1 MPARVSNFRE
11 SGIGNFNFAGGH
23 KKIKEKVM
31 KRKKWEM
38 PGVKAGSRRAAA
50 VTLTV
55 LLAAVCGGC
64 GNQYSVE
71 DAVSRDEKFTLVG
84 DAGEAQTKDLSQA
97 TTTAMIA
104 HEEPTAYQFN
114 GKKVNVTEVGMGE
127 TKLYGGF
134 EITVLNAWKLGNTL
148 TRLDEIENGDATFK
162 NWLVISRELNE
173 DGSSSKNNHQY
184 VAVKVRMKNVSGGN
198 NKKLEMSG
206 TLVNK
211 DGENLFQRISF
222 AEIIGFDKCPYLKRP
237 EELHKD
243 AYFYNFAQ
251 DEEIE
256 TVMVYQLINAPGVL
270 RDVYMYSGI
279 GGIGGTD
286 GVNSIADGSYMFRLD
301 IGEGN

>member
-1 MPARVSNFRE
+1 
-11 SGIGNFNFAGGH
+11 
-23 KKIKEKVM
+23 M

-134 EITVLNAWKLGNTL
+134 EMTVLNAWKLGNTL
-148 TRLDEIENGDATFK
+148 TQLDEIENGDATFK

-256 TVMVYQLINAPGVL
+256 TVMVYQLINTPGVL

>member
-1 MPARVSNFRE
+1 MSVISENLVSVILQA
-11 SGIGNFNFAGGH
+11 GIL
-23 KKIKEKVM
+23 KIKKEKVM
-31 KRKKWEM
+31 KRRKREM
-38 PGVKAGSRRAAA
+38 PGVKAGCARAGA
-50 VTLTV
+50 VAFTV

-64 GNQYSVE
+64 GKQYSVE

-84 DAGEAQTKDLSQA
+84 DADEAQTKDLSQA

-114 GKKVNVTEVGMGE
+114 GKKVNVTEVGKGE

-148 TRLDEIENGDATFK
+148 TQLDEIENGDTTFK
-162 NWLVISRELNE
+162 NWLIIGDELNE
-173 DGSSSKNNHQY
+173 DGSSSRYNHQY
-184 VAVKVRMKNVSGGN
+184 VAVKVRMKNVSGGE
-198 NKKLEMSG
+198 NKKLYMSG

-243 AYFYNFAQ
+243 AYFYTFAQ

-256 TVMVYQLINAPGVL
+256 TVMVYRLMNTPGVL

-279 GGIGGTD
+279 GGIGGSD
-286 GVNSIADGSYMFRLD
+286 GVNSIEDGSYMFRLD
-301 IGEGN
+301 IGDEN